1 MDAFLEPPS
10 SQSRPV
16 YVSITG
22 LRVKSI
28 LHYPR
33 FYWLAI
39 TAMSQAQGSV
49 GLIRAGARTINGVHH
64 TLSIWESESSMRTF
78 LLTGAHL
85 QAMRAFKHIATGKT
99 VGYVTSDWPDWSKVH
114 DIWLRK
120 GREI

>member
-1 MDAFLEPPS
+1 MEPPS
-10 SQSRPV
+10 LRPRQA

-28 LHYPR
+28 FHYPR

-39 TAMSQAQGSV
+39 TAMSQAQGSA
-49 GLIRAGARTINGVHH
+49 GLIRAEARTINGVHH
-64 TLSIWESESSMRTF
+64 TLSIWENESSMRAF

-99 VGYVTSDWPDWSKVH
+99 VGYVTTDWPDWSKVH
-114 DIWLRK
+114 DIWLRE
-120 GREI
+120 GLEI